1 MAEKAASNVETP
13 ARTLLVVV
21 GVAVVC
27 AMLVS
32 LTAVNLRPRYTAN
45 LEAYR
50 LGQLESILDAL
61 SQRGYP
67 VAAQDIEARVVELA
81 SGRYSDK
88 LKPATFDA
96 RKAAADPGTS
106 VAIPPDRDVA
116 ALKRRAMHATVFLVR
131 DAGRNVTLI
140 ILPVYGVGYQSTLR
154 GFLALEGDTSKVL
167 ALRFYEQGDTPGLG
181 ARIQD
186 PSWEAMWDA
195 KRVYDDSGALR
206 LGVAR
211 GPVPRGS
218 EDAAY
223 MVDGISGATRTSR
236 GVHQLLRFWLGDF
249 GFGPYLERVR
259 QGKG

>member
-1 MAEKAASNVETP
+1 M
-13 ARTLLVVV
+13 
-21 GVAVVC
+21 
-27 AMLVS
+27 
-32 LTAVNLRPRYTAN
+32 
-45 LEAYR
+45 
-50 LGQLESILDAL
+50 
-61 SQRGYP
+61 
-67 VAAQDIEARVVELA
+67 
-81 SGRYSDK
+81 
-88 LKPATFDA
+88 
-96 RKAAADPGTS
+96 
-106 VAIPPDRDVA
+106 
-116 ALKRRAMHATVFLVR
+116 FLVR

>member
-88 LKPATFDA
+88 I
-96 RKAAADPGTS
+96 G
-106 VAIPPDRDVA
+106 
-116 ALKRRAMHATVFLVR
+116 RAHV
-131 DAGRNVTLI
+131 
-140 ILPVYGVGYQSTLR
+140 
-154 GFLALEGDTSKVL
+154 
-167 ALRFYEQGDTPGLG
+167 
-181 ARIQD
+181 
-186 PSWEAMWDA
+186 
-195 KRVYDDSGALR
+195 
-206 LGVAR
+206 
-211 GPVPRGS
+211 
-218 EDAAY
+218 
-223 MVDGISGATRTSR
+223 
-236 GVHQLLRFWLGDF
+236 
-249 GFGPYLERVR
+249 
-259 QGKG
+259 